1 VIAADPLAR
10 FRFRFPL
17 EVRFR
22 DLDALG
28 HVNNAVYLTYL
39 ESARIAWWMHVTS
52 RPGLDA
58 LDMILAR
65 VELDYRS
72 PVGYGERLEAGVRCA
87 SVRRSSLTVEST
99 IAGRDDGR
107 VVAESRKVLVHYDYD
122 ARRAVPLPE
131 ALRQKLLAQDPDLTI
146 EV

>member
-1 VIAADPLAR
+1 MSAADPLAR
-10 FRFRFPL
+10 FRFRFPV

-39 ESARIAWWMHVTS
+39 ESARIAWWLHVTA
-52 RPGLDA
+52 RQGLSA

-65 VELDYRS
+65 VEIDYRA
-72 PVGYGERLEAGVRCA
+72 PVGYAAQLAVGVRCA
-87 SVRRSSLTVEST
+87 SIRRSSFVVESV
-99 IAGRDDGR
+99 IAEPAAAR
-107 VVAESRKVLVHYDYD
+107 VVAEARKVLVYYDY
-122 ARRAVPLPE
+122 AIGRVRTLPE
-131 ALRQKLLAQDPDLTI
+131 DLRQKLLAQDPDLLI

>member
-1 VIAADPLAR
+1 VSAADPLAP
-10 FRFRFPL
+10 FRFRFPI

-39 ESARIAWWMHVTS
+39 ESARIGWWLHVTS
-52 RPGLDA
+52 RQGLSA

-65 VELDYRS
+65 VEIDFRS
-72 PVGYGERLEAGVRCA
+72 PVGYAESLDVGVRCA
-87 SVRRSSLTVEST
+87 SIRRSSFVVESV
-99 IAGRDDGR
+99 IAARASGR
-107 VVAESRKVLVHYDYD
+107 VAAEARKVLVHYDY
-122 ARRAVPLPE
+122 AAQRPSPLPE
-131 ALRQKLLAQDPDLTI
+131 ELRQKLLAQDPDLAI